1 MTWKLTPDQ
10 QEASNKFLG
19 FLLSNET
26 EFYLFGA
33 AGCGK
38 TFLIQHF
45 VSEVLKKDYKNLCA
59 LLGIP
64 QKNYMVALTATTNK
78 AVQILQKD
86 FPAEY
91 VNTIFKEFDVVVQED
106 YKTGKVNLKKYFS
119 HEPVQGKL
127 VFIDEC
133 SMLSKQM
140 LEIIR
145 KYSDNCKIVFIGDN
159 YQLAPVNEK
168 AYWNS
173 TPEHLT
179 ATLSTPVR
187 NNKNEFLMSL
197 CAQLRE
203 TVDTKE
209 FKPIRLVPGSVEH
222 LNTEEASDYLK
233 NKFNKDTARILCY
246 TNEKS
251 QQYIDFLKKEYGIP
265 HEFEE
270 GKKYINTRNCT
281 NHTGYIHFYAEEP
294 VQITQ
299 LDSSPIYAEIEKGYC
314 LHILHG
320 SAKSLSCNK
329 EMLIEIPADLQE
341 YKELKAKAKKEKNWK
356 VFFYLQ
362 NRMIDLRLPY
372 ATTVHKSQGSTYDE
386 VLIDLDSFKSCWD
399 KDVAARLL
407 YVAVSRAKNKVMFYG
422 TLPKRYGELV

>member
-19 FLLSNET
+19 FLLSKET

-45 VSEVLKKDYKNLCA
+45 VSKIFKEDYKNLCT

-64 QKNYMVALTATTNK
+64 EKHYNVALTATTNK

-86 FPAEY
+86 FPTEY
-91 VNTIFKEFDVVVQED
+91 VTTIFKEFDVVVEED

-119 HEPVQGKL
+119 GEPVKNRL
-127 VFIDEC
+127 IFVDEC

-140 LEIIR
+140 LNIIR
-145 KYSDNCKIVFIGDN
+145 KYAEDCKIVFIGDN

-173 TPEHLT
+173 TPDHLT
-179 ATLSTPVR
+179 AFLSTPVR
-187 NNKNEFLMSL
+187 NNKNQFLMSL
-197 CAQLRE
+197 CSQLRE

-209 FKPIRLVPGSVEH
+209 FKPIKLIPGSIEH
-222 LNTEEASDYLK
+222 LNNEQAVNYLR
-233 NKFNKDTARILCY
+233 NTFNKDTARILCY
-246 TNEKS
+246 TNDKS

-270 GKKYINTRNCT
+270 GKKYINTRNCV
-281 NHTGYIHFYAEEP
+281 NHTGRMHFYAEEP

-299 LDSSPIYAEIEKGYC
+299 LDSSPIYAEVEKGYC

-320 SAKSLSCNK
+320 QAKSLSCNK
-329 EMLIEIPADLQE
+329 EMAIQIPADLKE
-341 YKELKAKAKKEKNWK
+341 YKALKARAKKAKDWK
-356 VFFYLQ
+356 AYFYLH

-386 VLIDLDSFKSCWD
+386 VLIDLDSFKACWD

-407 YVAVSRAKNKVMFYG
+407 YVAVSRAKNKVLFYG
-422 TLPKRYGELV
+422 SLPKRYGELV